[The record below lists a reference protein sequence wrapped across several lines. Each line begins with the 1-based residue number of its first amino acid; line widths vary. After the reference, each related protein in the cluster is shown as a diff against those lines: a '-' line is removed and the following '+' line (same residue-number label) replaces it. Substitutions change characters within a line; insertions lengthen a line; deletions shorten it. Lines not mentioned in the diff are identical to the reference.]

1 MFTCPERY
9 NASELVD
16 ANLAAG
22 RGNKVAIYCGDEQ
35 VTYNELYERTCSM
48 GRTLSALGVDREQRV
63 LLVLDD
69 TPVFPVA
76 FFGSIRIGA
85 VPVPVNPLF
94 KAADYR
100 FFLEDTGARVVVVEQ
115 SHLDT
120 LTQALSDFPEPV
132 TIILATGDAPGTRS
146 LEELIAAHRGELPAA
161 NTHRDDM
168 AFWLYSS
175 GSTGKPKGVV
185 HLQRDIPYTCET
197 YARHVL
203 GIAETDVIFSRVL
216 YHAYGLGNSLTFPFS
231 VGAATVLHPGR
242 PTPQSVLST
251 VERFRPTLFGM
262 VPTLFNA
269 MLNDPAATDYD
280 LSSIRLCIS
289 AAEPLPAET
298 WRRWQ
303 KRYGLTILDGIG
315 STEMLHIF
323 CSNSADAL
331 RPGSSGK
338 PVPGYELMLL
348 DEDGAPVKTGEA
360 GNLMVNGDSAAPFY
374 WHQREKSRRTFR
386 GEWVATGDRYRCDA
400 DGFYWYEGRSDDM
413 IKVGGEWVSP
423 IDIENALLE
432 HPVVHEVAVV
442 GVQIDGIMRIKATV
456 VCIGDQGPT
465 PLLIGTLQD
474 WCKGRLQRYQYP
486 HTIEFVS
493 ELPKT
498 TTGKIQRY
506 MLREKR

>member
-1 MFTCPERY
+1 M
-9 NASELVD
+9 
-16 ANLAAG
+16 
-22 RGNKVAIYCGDEQ
+22 
-35 VTYNELYERTCSM
+35 
-48 GRTLSALGVDREQRV
+48 
-63 LLVLDD
+63 
-69 TPVFPVA
+69 
-76 FFGSIRIGA
+76 
-85 VPVPVNPLF
+85 
-94 KAADYR
+94 
-100 FFLEDTGARVVVVEQ
+100 
-115 SHLDT
+115 
-120 LTQALSDFPEPV
+120 
-132 TIILATGDAPGTRS
+132 
-146 LEELIAAHRGELPAA
+146 
-161 NTHRDDM
+161 
-168 AFWLYSS
+168 SS
-175 GSTGKPKGVV
+175 
-185 HLQRDIPYTCET
+185 
-197 YARHVL
+197 
-203 GIAETDVIFSRVL
+203 
-216 YHAYGLGNSLTFPFS
+216 
-231 VGAATVLHPGR
+231 
-242 PTPQSVLST
+242 
-251 VERFRPTLFGM
+251 
-262 VPTLFNA
+262 
-269 MLNDPAATDYD
+269 
-280 LSSIRLCIS
+280 
-289 AAEPLPAET
+289 
-298 WRRWQ
+298 W
-303 KRYGLTILDGIG
+303 
-315 STEMLHIF
+315 
-323 CSNSADAL
+323 
-331 RPGSSGK
+331 
-338 PVPGYELMLL
+338 LL